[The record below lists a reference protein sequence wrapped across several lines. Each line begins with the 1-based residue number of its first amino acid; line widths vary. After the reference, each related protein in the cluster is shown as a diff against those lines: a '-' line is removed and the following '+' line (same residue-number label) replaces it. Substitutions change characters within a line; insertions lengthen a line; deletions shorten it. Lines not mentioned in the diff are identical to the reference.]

1 MNVSIRLVLFGCLLT
16 ANVTNSSC
24 MAQDLLDND
33 TVAYAVICQQPEFP
47 GGIESLKSYLKKVV
61 QYPVAAQKAHVSGY
75 TFVQFIVEKNGCLSN
90 IRVLKGLGYGC
101 DEEAILAVAA
111 MPPWLAG
118 CQDNKPKRV
127 NYTLPIFVGPAR
139 LQGHGRSFHTFA
151 P

>member
-1 MNVSIRLVLFGCLLT
+1 MNVSIRLLLIGYLLMG
-16 ANVTNSSC
+16 NFTNSR
-24 MAQDLLDND
+24 AQHLPDND
-33 TVAYAVICQQPEFP
+33 TLVYSVIFQKPEFP

-75 TFVQFIVEKNGCLSN
+75 TFVQFIVEKNGCLSDV
-90 IRVLKGLGYGC
+90 RVLKELGYGC
-101 DEEAILAVAA
+101 DEEAIRAVAA

-118 CQDNKPKRV
+118 CQNDKPKRV

-139 LQGHGRSFHTFA
+139 RRGDGRSFHTFA